1 LPFIEYRRSGVLFAM
16 EQTMM
21 RSILKTCACAVAA
34 LALYA
39 CASNPGPYGS
49 QGDSPT
55 AAGSSNVYPLDQ
67 PRSY

>member
-1 LPFIEYRRSGVLFAM
+1 M

-21 RSILKTCACAVAA
+21 RSILKGCACAAA
-34 LALYA
+34 VLALYA

-67 PRSY
+67 PRGTATY

>member
-1 LPFIEYRRSGVLFAM
+1 ML
-16 EQTMM
+16 
-21 RSILKTCACAVAA
+21 RSILKACACAMAV

-55 AAGSSNVYPLDQ
+55 AAGASNVYPLDQ
-67 PRSY
+67 PRGYYTY

>member
-1 LPFIEYRRSGVLFAM
+1 M

-21 RSILKTCACAVAA
+21 RSILKACACVAA
-34 LALYA
+34 VLALYA
-39 CASNPGPYGS
+39 CASNPGPYGR

-67 PRSY
+67 PRGTATY